1 MIAGIAKAYP
11 GWTPEYILHELTYA
25 NLMLYSAVLPDPEY
39 KKKSEGVNGYDAS
52 TDANNPENFGP
63 ETEEIIIRR

>member
-1 MIAGIAKAYP
+1 
-11 GWTPEYILHELTYA
+11 
-25 NLMLYSAVLPDPEY
+25 MLYSAVLPDPEY

-52 TDANNPENFGP
+52 TDANNPDNFGP